1 MSEPDYGTEIK
12 WDPVLGL
19 LPGRTVSGIAV
30 VEQAQAI
37 RLLTRRGSCP
47 GANGHGIDLRDY
59 LHREMTAAELARIPG
74 VVRAELLKDDRVRS
88 VEPRLV
94 PHGTTYDLE
103 VRGVTKRGES
113 FALVVP
119 VSSLTVAE
127 VDQ

>member
-19 LPGRTVSGIAV
+19 VPGRTVTGLAV

-47 GANGHGIDLRDY
+47 GARGDGIDLRDY
-59 LHREMTAAELARIPG
+59 LHAEMTAAELARIPG

-94 PHGTTYDLE
+94 PNGTAYDLE

-113 FALVVP
+113 FSLVVP
-119 VSSLTVAE
+119 VASLTVVE
-127 VDQ
+127 VDN

>member
-19 LPGRTVSGIAV
+19 LPGRTVSGMAV

-94 PHGTTYDLE
+94 PNGTTYDLE